1 MIKPPHSHRHLADGR
16 LDLPE
21 VTLVAA
27 SGKALP
33 ATVRALQKTLAQVR
47 PAEAILF
54 SDAPPR
60 DLDLGEIRFV
70 ATSRMDDRQSYS
82 TFILKELASH
92 VHTEFALCVQWDGYV
107 LNAQNWSD
115 EFLTVDYI
123 GAPWPHFGD
132 GHDVGN
138 GGFSLRSRRLLQAC
152 ADSRV
157 SGYEPEDLVICRTAR
172 PLLEREYGIRFADRD
187 LASRFAFERTAMRGD
202 EFGFHGVFNMAR
214 VMPVSDYRQVIAS
227 LDEGILRRS
236 DKKELLKQAIMG
248 CDFKSAR
255 LILNALQSKANSN
268 ISLATVAGG
277 KPELLRPR
285 HGEDL

>member
-1 MIKPPHSHRHLADGR
+1 MIRPPHPHRRLADGR

-27 SGKALP
+27 SSKALA
-33 ATVRALQKTLAQVR
+33 ATVRALRNTLAHVR

-54 SDAPPR
+54 SDAPPPNVE
-60 DLDLGEIRFV
+60 LGDIRFV
-70 ATSRMDDRQSYS
+70 ATNKMEDRQSYS

-92 VHTEFALCVQWDGYV
+92 VQTEFALCVQWDGYV
-107 LNAQNWSD
+107 LNAQSWSD

-138 GGFSLRSRRLLQAC
+138 GGFSLRSRRLLRAC
-152 ADSRV
+152 ADNRIGGHES
-157 SGYEPEDLVICRTAR
+157 EDLIICRTAR

-202 EFGFHGVFNMAR
+202 EFGFHGVFNMTR
-214 VMPVSDYRQVIAS
+214 VMPISEYREIIAS

-255 LILNALQSKANSN
+255 LILNALQFKANSN
-268 ISLATVAGG
+268 ISLAKVAGG
-277 KPELLRPR
+277 TPEPLRPR
-285 HGEDL
+285 DGEKL